1 MALNVTR
8 AASRRGV
15 TLAALSLGASLVV
28 GCSTEEIELR
38 PATRASVADP
48 VPLPPGD
55 GSEAPEPERPQDGTG
70 SVVYEP
76 GETPPNSDGVS
87 LPISELLPPEGCQKV
102 DFLFVIDNSDSMDEE
117 QLSLTTAFPAFTDL
131 LGQVLKPIDYH
142 VMVVST
148 DGDQE
153 EEDEPTLD
161 AEDCSEVRGA
171 GKRRNVDGDDCGVL
185 DGLAFMTD
193 QQPDLASTFSCA
205 ANVGTQGSAVEK
217 QIAAMLE
224 ATSAALN
231 APGRCNAGF
240 LRDDAMLVVMLVT
253 DEEDDRS
260 EAEPEDWRRLLLD
273 VKGGKEDAVVVLGL
287 VGDNN
292 VEGGLPGGPCSGADA
307 DAAPR
312 LQTFVNS
319 FEERGVLGSVCAP
332 DYTPFLS
339 LTVGWIER
347 ACREFVPPVLF

>member
-1 MALNVTR
+1 
-8 AASRRGV
+8 
-15 TLAALSLGASLVV
+15 LVV

-38 PATRASVADP
+38 PAASVTVASPD
-48 VPLPPGD
+48 PLPSGEDP
-55 GSEAPEPERPQDGTG
+55 ELPEPVQPRDGTG
-70 SVVYEP
+70 GAVYEP
-76 GETPPNSDGVS
+76 GVTPPNSDGVS
-87 LPISELLPPEGCQKV
+87 LPISELLPPEGCEKV

-117 QLSLTTAFPAFTDL
+117 QLSLTTAFPAFADL
-131 LGQVLKPIDYH
+131 LGQVLKPIDSH

-161 AEDCSEVRGA
+161 VAECDDVRGA
-171 GKRRNVDGDDCGVL
+171 GKRRNVDGDDCGIL
-185 DGLAFMTD
+185 NGLAFMTD

-205 ANVGTQGSAVEK
+205 ANVGTGGSAVEK
-217 QIAAMLE
+217 QIAATLE

-240 LRDDAMLVVMLVT
+240 LREDAMLVVMLVT

-273 VKGGKEDAVVVLGL
+273 VKGGREDAVVVLGL

-292 VEGGLPGGPCSGADA
+292 VEGGLPGGPCSGGDA